1 MTMTKEKL
9 SNRQKLIL
17 ELVLREYV
25 TTALPVGSRA
35 LSQSYDLGVSSATVR
50 NEMAFLEELGYL
62 THPHTSAGRIPTDQG
77 YRYYVEQ
84 LMGEVTLPLTEQ
96 RMIQHQF
103 HQVRQGMEQ
112 WIKLAA
118 AVLAHTARSAALIT
132 APRMVESRFKHIEL
146 IHVHGLGALL
156 VLVTQAGVVRQEA
169 LTLMRPLSQ
178 ASLSRTAR
186 RLNDNFSGLTAR
198 EINTLAS
205 QLSPFESEIVA
216 VVQSIL
222 NELDKQGGREVYRFG
237 ASNVLSQPEFATG
250 DLGQQF
256 LALFERGTCLDQNL
270 LQLLDVETSGE
281 VRVIIGTEGLWEEL
295 LDLSF
300 VLSRYGVNGIATGT
314 LGVLGPTRMSY
325 ERAVSAVRYVSE
337 LLSNLIYE
345 WHGLQD

>member
-96 RMIQHQF
+96 R
-103 HQVRQGMEQ
+103 
-112 WIKLAA
+112 
-118 AVLAHTARSAALIT
+118 